1 MTDKD
6 YVDNKKELRQ
16 CTIADVGKRKYWYRT
31 DIYGCVLCGKEKIDR
46 QRVYDEDKKGTHWH
60 DDACSGHF

>member
-1 MTDKD
+1 MS
-6 YVDNKKELRQ
+6 KE
-16 CTIADVGKRKYWYRT
+16 TKIKYPDVGKRKYWYRT